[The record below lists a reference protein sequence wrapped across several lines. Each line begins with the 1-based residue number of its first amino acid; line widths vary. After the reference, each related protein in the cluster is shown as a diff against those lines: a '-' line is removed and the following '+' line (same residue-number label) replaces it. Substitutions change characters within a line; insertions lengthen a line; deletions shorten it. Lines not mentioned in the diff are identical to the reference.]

1 MDHNN
6 FETNMIDFVNRN
18 AKAEEAI
25 RHEKAREEQVIIGH
39 KRRRKAAI
47 AVIESILWAIAIPGV
62 VVVLTLVERAG
73 FMLASTAIVLSA
85 LFAYIAG
92 MRLNTLSMRI
102 KKYGG

>member
-25 RHEKAREEQVIIGH
+25 RHEKAREEQVKIGQQRRH
-39 KRRRKAAI
+39 KATI
-47 AVIESILWAIAIPGV
+47 AVIESILWAMAIPGV
-62 VVVLTLVERAG
+62 VVALILVERAG
-73 FMLASTAIVLSA
+73 FMLASTAIVVST

-92 MRLNTLSMRI
+92 IRLNTLSMRI